1 MSNDGNDG
9 GIVDELL
16 CDADGDVS
24 PAAVVPDSQRELATV
39 DPAAG
44 IDLFD
49 RQLGGPLHRLA
60 AGLRKRAGQSQDD
73 WPPPAPA
80 AAAARAGGK
89 QKDGCEQDQRGGT
102 HSRARLRL

>member
-1 MSNDGNDG
+1 MSNDGDDG

-16 CDADGDVS
+16 RDANGDVS
-24 PAAVVPDSQRELATV
+24 PAAVVPDSQRELAAA
-39 DPAAG
+39 DPTARV
-44 IDLFD
+44 DLFD

-73 WPPPAPA
+73 WAPPTP

-89 QKDGCEQDQRGGT
+89 GKDGCEQDQRGGT